1 MAGRA
6 GLWANA
12 DFLKLWA
19 GQTISQLGTQ
29 VTLLALPLIAA
40 VLLQASPLEM
50 GILAAAEMA
59 PFLLIGLPAGVWVDR
74 LPRRPL
80 LVAGDVGR
88 AAALGTIPLAYALGA
103 LGMTQLYLVA
113 FATGTL
119 TVFFDVAYMSYLPS
133 LVGRSELIEG
143 NSKMEATRAGAQVV
157 GPGLGGTLV
166 QLLSAPVAIAL
177 DCLSFLVSAVFL
189 LFIRGAEAP
198 PAEQQARTSMRAEI
212 GEGLRYVFTHPLL
225 RPIAS
230 STATSNLCSSAMWAL
245 YILFA
250 VNELGLSAATLG
262 LVFAV
267 GNIGLLLGALFSSR
281 LSRRFGLGA
290 TIIGA
295 AMVSGLGGLHVPL
308 ATPATAVALLI
319 ASQTLVGTGNVVYN
333 VNQVSLRQA
342 ITPDRL
348 QGRMNATVRFV
359 VWGTMPVGSLLGGVL
374 GEWLGLRPAILL
386 AAAGATLAFLWM
398 VASPVRTLR
407 QQPSPAEP

>member
-1 MAGRA
+1 M
-6 GLWANA
+6 
-12 DFLKLWA
+12 
-19 GQTISQLGTQ
+19 
-29 VTLLALPLIAA
+29 
-40 VLLQASPLEM
+40 
-50 GILAAAEMA
+50 
-59 PFLLIGLPAGVWVDR
+59 
-74 LPRRPL
+74 
-80 LVAGDVGR
+80 
-88 AAALGTIPLAYALGA
+88 
-103 LGMTQLYLVA
+103 A

-143 NSKMEATRAGAQVV
+143 NSKLESTRAGAQVL

-177 DCLSFLVSAVFL
+177 DCLSFLLSAVFL

-198 PAEQQARTSMRAEI
+198 PVGRQATTSMRAEI

-230 STATSNLCSSAMWAL
+230 STATFNLCSSATGAL

-262 LVFAV
+262 LVFAL
-267 GNIGLLLGALFSSR
+267 GNIGLLLGAVLSAR

-295 AMVSGLGGLHVPL
+295 AIVSGLGGLLVPL

-319 ASQTLVGTGNVVYN
+319 ASQTLGGIGNMVYN

-348 QGRMNATVRFV
+348 QGA
-359 VWGTMPVGSLLGGVL
+359 
-374 GEWLGLRPAILL
+374 
-386 AAAGATLAFLWM
+386 
-398 VASPVRTLR
+398 
-407 QQPSPAEP
+407 